1 MKIAVVDIG
10 TNSTRLL
17 LAEVGDDGAITELA
31 RRSEVTRLGVGV
43 DASGVL
49 SEQAMARVFATLDDY
64 SAMIDALGGADQRR
78 AVLTSATRDAANGAA
93 FTRQVAERYGLDAQA
108 IAGEQEAR
116 LSFLGAT
123 SGHHAGD
130 ERQLVVVDIGGGSTE
145 LIVGHGRQVGFHVS
159 TQLGVV
165 RQSERHLHS
174 DPPAAGELQAL
185 HDDAA
190 AVISAAVPQDERSR
204 VETMVA
210 VAGTATS
217 IAAIDLQLE
226 PYDPLKVHGHQV
238 SLNRCREI
246 AERMAS
252 MPEAERRN
260 VVGLHPERAATI
272 LAGGQILVSAIEAFG
287 LDHVEVSE
295 HDILYGVALDAAL
308 GS

>member
-93 FTRQVAERYGLDAQA
+93 FTEQVAERYGLDAQV

-123 SGHHAGD
+123 SGHDAGD

-145 LIVGHGRQVGFHVS
+145 MIVGHGRQVGFHVS

-226 PYDPLKVHGHQV
+226 PYDPLKVQGHQV

-272 LAGGQILVSAIEAFG
+272 LAGGQILISAIEAFG